1 MFMDSS
7 SIKKTHAHM
16 LSKSHTVQSVS
27 ADPSHTPHHGDFY
40 DTKGTQQLLKGRVDG
55 NHALILT
62 E

>member
-27 ADPSHTPHHGDFY
+27 ADPSHTH
-40 DTKGTQQLLKGRVDG
+40 
-55 NHALILT
+55 LT
-62 E
+62 MAIFMTPGEHSSS